1 MICRTV
7 KKESN
12 MNWEILYTLIL
23 GCLIIIGI
31 LLGFNVLMDRIED
44 EKYIQDQLDE
54 IEEKLDLIL
63 TEKEKKKNV
72 KRKNSDK

>member
-1 MICRTV
+1 
-7 KKESN
+7 

-31 LLGFNVLMDRIED
+31 LLGFNILMERIED
-44 EKYIQDQLDE
+44 DKYVHDKLDE
-54 IEEKLDLIL
+54 MDEKLENIL
-63 TEKEKKKNV
+63 KTQEKKNV